1 MPSFDIV
8 SDVDMH
14 ELRNAIDQTNRE
26 IATRFDFKGTGAVVE
41 QEDTLLTLSGEAEFQ
56 LKQMMSILV
65 QKLAKRGVDVACL
78 DEGEIEVS
86 GKKARQRITVRRGI
100 DSLLAKKMLKMIK
113 DTKLKVQASIQG
125 EKVRVSGKKRDEL
138 QRIISLLREAKLGLP
153 LQFEN
158 YRD

>member
-1 MPSFDIV
+1 MPSFDII

-41 QEDTLLTLSGEAEFQ
+41 QEDTLLTLRAEAEFQ

-65 QKLAKRGVDVACL
+65 QKLAKRGVDVGCL

-158 YRD
+158 FRD

>member
-41 QEDTLLTLSGEAEFQ
+41 QEDTLLTLSAEAEFQ

-65 QKLAKRGVDVACL
+65 QKLAKRGVDVGCL

-158 YRD
+158 FRD